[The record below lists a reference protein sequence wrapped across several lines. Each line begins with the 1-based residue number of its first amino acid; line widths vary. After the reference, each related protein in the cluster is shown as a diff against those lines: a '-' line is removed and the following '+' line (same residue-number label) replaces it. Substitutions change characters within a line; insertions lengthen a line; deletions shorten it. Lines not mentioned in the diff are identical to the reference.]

1 MKVEFS
7 LLQLP
12 LQHPKPWTRFCL
24 ILLTGLCILQSGH
37 GWALEPQPQAQ
48 LEHEEFFRPLVDTS
62 RQKELGEIRLEPL
75 EGRAHRQGEI
85 PVNETSSQSR
95 IITGQVKTLQEA
107 IDSEKDVVDW
117 YGWYLAARGYI
128 SQSGGLRCP
137 LGTPIKFYRNGKIE
151 ALTFDSACMASVI
164 GRRFPLPPNTQLD
177 ALILPVRPGQG
188 PPATRDEIY
197 SRIRTNQN

>member
-12 LQHPKPWTRFCL
+12 LHHPKPWTRFCL
-24 ILLTGLCILQSGH
+24 IVLAVLCVYQSGP
-37 GWALEPQPQAQ
+37 GWALELQPQEQ
-48 LEHEEFFRPLVDTS
+48 PEQEGFFKPLVDTS
-62 RQKELGEIRLEPL
+62 QQKELDVVRLEPL
-75 EGRAHRQGEI
+75 EGRAHRQGEN
-85 PVNETSSQSR
+85 PVNDVPTQGR
-95 IITGQVKTLQEA
+95 LITGQVKTLQEA
-107 IDSEKDVVDW
+107 IDSEKNVVDW
-117 YGWYLAARGYI
+117 YGWYLAARTYI

-151 ALTFDSACMASVI
+151 AITFDSACIGSVI

-197 SRIRTNQN
+197 SRIRTNYN